1 MDEKRER
8 ILKEILQKRG
18 FVPSF
23 HKILIEEDIEFYEV
37 YEKLASLVYTGER
50 RLTEKF
56 KELLFI
62 GILVALRAAREH
74 IKLHIK
80 AAFDKGATREEI
92 LEVIEIAFLPSG
104 VVSLMEGLEAFK
116 EVLIERS

>member
-62 GILVALRAAREH
+62 GILVALRASREH

-80 AAFDKGATREEI
+80 AAFNKGATREEI

-116 EVLIERS
+116 EVLIESS